1 MATGDTYTDLG
12 TALHISAAKPA
23 TLDQT
28 GVDAL
33 TFTAI
38 GGVVSIPQRGDTVT
52 DIAEPTL
59 ADGRVEHFNGQK
71 DGGVLQIPIK
81 FIEGDAGQA
90 ILEAGA
96 GSNTVHTLQ
105 EVDIDGEAHFYYGRI
120 QTLQRRE
127 ATTSSNKGYIL
138 FFAVNSARFTGTET

>member
-12 TALHISAAKPA
+12 TKLLISAGKPA
-23 TLDQT
+23 TEDQA
-28 GVDAL
+28 GYDLL
-33 TFTAI
+33 TFTQI
-38 GGVVSIPQRGDTVT
+38 GGVVSVPQRGDTVT

-59 ADGRVEHFNGQK
+59 SDGRVEHFNGQK

-81 FIEGDAGQA
+81 FIEADAGQA
-90 ILEAGA
+90 ILESGA
-96 GSNTVHTLQ
+96 GTNTVHTLQ

-127 ATTSSNKGYIL
+127 ATTASNKGYIL
-138 FFAVNSARFTGTET
+138 FFAVNSARFTGVET